1 VYEPLKR
8 LAVHVLR
15 TPAGAPEPPA
25 GSHESVAIFRASPKY
40 LSYRMLGFWL
50 HAVFVTLI
58 EIFVLATSAVTGEP
72 FVAVLAIAAAAFIG
86 LHLLLQYF
94 AVRLDYDL
102 RYYIVTDRSVR
113 VRQGVWLVREMT
125 ISHANVQNLR
135 VVQGPIERFFGF
147 SNLEIDTAGGGGTQS
162 GKGASTLTGHSVRL
176 AGIENAREVRDL
188 VLAHLK
194 ARGRGAGLGD
204 LDDEHAHGPSAAA
217 AASPTL
223 VGALRELRDATRA
236 LRAAA
241 EGPAR
246 G

>member
-1 VYEPLKR
+1 VYEPVKR
-8 LAVHVLR
+8 LALAALR
-15 TPAGAPEPPA
+15 APAGAPEPPA
-25 GSHESVAIFRASPKY
+25 GSHGTVEIFRASPKY

-50 HAVFVTLI
+50 HAVFVTLA
-58 EIFVLATSAVTGEP
+58 EIAVLVTSAVAGEP
-72 FVAVLAIAAAAFIG
+72 LVTVLAVVAAVFLG
-86 LHLLLQYF
+86 VHVVLQYF
-94 AVRLDYDL
+94 ATRLDYDL

-113 VRQGVWLVREMT
+113 VRQGAWLVREMT

-147 SNLEIDTAGGGGTQS
+147 ANLEIDTAGGGGTPR
-162 GKGASTLTGHSVRL
+162 GKGASALTGHSVRL

-204 LDDEHAHGPSAAA
+204 LDDERAHAPSAAA
-217 AASPTL
+217 AGPAL
-223 VGALRELRDATRA
+223 VDALRELRDATRA
-236 LRAAA
+236 MRVAA
-241 EGPAR
+241 ETPAR